1 MNNKPFFKRVSL
13 LLLIVVMAG
22 CIPMSTASVDRKA
35 AVVAEKVIK
44 ESEKPKKENKESKKT
59 KYKLA
64 DEQILNLSIRS
75 YNDLEP
81 NNAYGEYYDVLTL
94 VLPGLTRQDAE
105 SSEFLPVLAKS
116 WEVSEDGLTWTFT
129 LRDDVPWVTYNTA
142 TQQVEQVVGL
152 DGEPAYVTAQDI
164 QTRIMQIL
172 DPFAY
177 AYNSYLL
184 YSIAGAEDYFTLANT
199 ADTVQI
205 EVPSSTELV
214 IHLTKPDASFLSL
227 TELSMFSAFPSW
239 LDVSDTTS
247 DTYFYGP
254 YVATTPMTVDHLSV
268 SITRNPFWVDTKG
281 LATPILDEININLQ
295 YDLDVLSAFRNGEID
310 AVSLNESEYQE
321 ALADAELAQYLVD
334 APGDFGYYVLF
345 NNTNLA
351 PINDVE
357 VRRAMASVIN
367 KTTLLDGLE
376 GFSGSV
382 LQGFIPDSLRE
393 ESFEGITYNP
403 EVDITLDTQP
413 SAAFD
418 FLSNTFSINQNI
430 MENLSDIWKE
440 QFGWTFY
447 PFSDPYTYL
456 LEDLQNIYNEFP
468 GVYILSFYLEANGQE
483 YLWKFIE
490 EQESFV
496 DVVKGNWDNTEF
508 NSLSDQAQMELDGEK
523 RAKLY
528 DRMEEILVNEDVMI
542 IPLFWEQQHWLIR
555 SDVGAE
561 IRPVF
566 QQLENWA
573 RIIP

>member
-22 CIPMSTASVDRKA
+22 CIPMSTAGVDRKA

-64 DEQILNLSIRS
+64 DEQVLNLSIRS
-75 YNDLEP
+75 YSDLEP
-81 NNAYGEYYDVLTL
+81 NNAYGEYFDVLTL

-177 AYNSYLL
+177 AYNFYLL

-321 ALADAELAQYLVD
+321 ALTDAELAQYLVD

-351 PINDVE
+351 PISDVE

-382 LQGFIPDSLRE
+382 LQGFIPDALRE
-393 ESFEGITYNP
+393 ESFEGISYNP
-403 EVDITLDTQP
+403 EVDVTLDTQS

-418 FLSNTFSINQNI
+418 FLSNTYSINQNI
-430 MENLSDIWKE
+430 VENLSDIWKE

-468 GVYILSFYLEANGQE
+468 GVYTLTFYLEANGQE

-508 NSLSDQAQMELDGEK
+508 NSLSAQAQMELDGEK

>member
-64 DEQILNLSIRS
+64 DEQVLNLSIRS
-75 YNDLEP
+75 YSDLEP

-129 LRDDVPWVTYNTA
+129 LRDDVAWVTYNTT

-199 ADTVQI
+199 ADNVQI

-214 IHLTKPDASFLSL
+214 IHLTKPDASFLLL

-321 ALADAELAQYLVD
+321 ALVDAELAQYLVD
-334 APGDFGYYVLF
+334 APGDFGCYVLF

-351 PINDVE
+351 PINDVG

-382 LQGFIPDSLRE
+382 LQGFIPDALRE

-418 FLSNTFSINQNI
+418 FLSNTFSINQDI
-430 MENLSDIWKE
+430 VENLSDIWKE

-468 GVYILSFYLEANGQE
+468 GVYTLTFYLEANGQE

-496 DVVKGNWDNTEF
+496 DVVKGNWDNAEF
-508 NSLSDQAQMELDGEK
+508 NSLSAQAQMELDGEK
-523 RAKLY
+523 RAILY

>member
-1 MNNKPFFKRVSL
+1 MNNKPFFKILSL

-22 CIPMSTASVDRKA
+22 CIPMSTASIDRNA
-35 AVVAEKVIK
+35 AVVAEKVLK
-44 ESEKPKKENKESKKT
+44 ESEKPKKEKKESKKSN
-59 KYKLA
+59 YKLA
-64 DEQILNLSIRS
+64 DEQVLNLSIRS
-75 YNDLEP
+75 YSDLEP
-81 NNAYGEYYDVLTL
+81 NNAYGEYYDILTL
-94 VLPGLTRQDAE
+94 VLPGLTRQDTE

-116 WEVSEDGLTWTFT
+116 WEVSDDRLTWTFT
-129 LRDDVPWVTYNTA
+129 IRDDVPWVTYNTA
-142 TQQVEQVVGL
+142 TQAVEQVTGL

-184 YSIAGAEDYFTLANT
+184 YSIAGAEDYYTLANT
-199 ADTVQI
+199 ADHVQI

-227 TELSMFSAFPSW
+227 TELSMFSAVPSW
-239 LDVSDTTS
+239 LNVSDTTA

-254 YVATTPMTVDHLSV
+254 YVATTLMTVEYLSV
-268 SITRNPFWVDTKG
+268 SIIRNPFWVDTKG

-334 APGDFGYYVLF
+334 APGGYGIYALF
-345 NNTNLA
+345 NNTNLE

-357 VRRAMASVIN
+357 IRRAMASIID
-367 KTTLLDGLE
+367 KTDLLESVE
-376 GFSGSV
+376 GYSGEV
-382 LQGFIPDSLRE
+382 LQGFIPDALRE
-393 ESFEGITYNP
+393 ESFEGISYNP
-403 EVDITLDTQP
+403 EVDVTLDTQP

-418 FLSNTFSINQNI
+418 FLYNSYNVNREVVERLSIVWQ
-430 MENLSDIWKE
+430 EK
-440 QFGWTFY
+440 FGWTFY
-447 PFSDPYTYL
+447 PFGDQYSYLSD
-456 LEDLQNIYNEFP
+456 DLQNIYTQFP
-468 GVYILSFYLEANGQE
+468 GMYILSFSMEANGQE
-483 YLWKFIE
+483 NLWNYL
-490 EQESFV
+490 QDNSSFV
-496 DVVKGNWDNTEF
+496 EILKGNWN
-508 NSLSDQAQMELDGEK
+508 NSVFYSLFDQAQMELNDEK

-528 DRMEEILVNEDVMI
+528 GRMEEILVNEDVMI
-542 IPLFWEQQHWLIR
+542 IPLFWAQQHWLIR